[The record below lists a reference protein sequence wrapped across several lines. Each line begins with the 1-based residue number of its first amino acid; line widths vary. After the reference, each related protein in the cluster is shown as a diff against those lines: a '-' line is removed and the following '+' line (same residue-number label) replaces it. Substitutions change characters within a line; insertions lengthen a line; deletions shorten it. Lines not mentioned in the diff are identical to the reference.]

1 MSPGP
6 EPLATDTAE
15 RAQEDRNLDEV
26 IFRRDLYE
34 VHLLMDFISGRTD
47 KTLDDLEITTPD
59 GTRLKGV
66 QVVEAI
72 AKLRYPP
79 DPPPAKSANAALLLA
94 AKNNLTLLAQP
105 ARGIN
110 IAFTAMF
117 VGFGYGTDPE
127 AAPSPLRRAADWLR
141 ARLGAGPRPRRADVA
156 RSRTGLAREAFP
168 GLITP
173 VCHLRWLLIGLL
185 YFFFLVWLPLTAAT
199 YWDVNFLKA
208 TLQPLEQAAKDRAG
222 LGGPLP
228 NPAECDAAAVAA
240 QQTDAQ
246 RAIRTSCA
254 RLGAVASR
262 EAAIRADLT
271 FFIGCGTIACVLPHP
286 MRWNIV
292 PAGNSQTP
300 EHYAASLLAVFA
312 NNVLPLMFGLLGACT
327 RMLRVIQYKVRDSL
341 LGPRDLLLTLIGLLI
356 GAVAGFAVG
365 LYLTPAEITGSAGNL
380 ALSAAGLGFL
390 AGYGSDHFL
399 QMLDSL
405 LDRIFAGHTSPEA
418 AGAAKVR
425 AEADARAAAAARA
438 AAETQAVAGARVA
451 PAPRP

>member
-6 EPLATDTAE
+6 ELSAATDNRTP
-15 RAQEDRNLDEV
+15 DDSDLDEV

-59 GTRLKGV
+59 GTRLKGI

-94 AKNNLTLLAQP
+94 AKNNLTALAQP
-105 ARGIN
+105 ARGLN
-110 IAFTAMF
+110 VAFTAMF

-141 ARLGAGPRPRRADVA
+141 ARLGAPAPRAGRADLVRA
-156 RSRTGLAREAFP
+156 RTGLAREAFP
-168 GLITP
+168 GLVIP
-173 VCHLRWLLIGLL
+173 VCHLRWLLVALL
-185 YFFFLVWLPLTAAT
+185 YFFFLAWLPLTAAT
-199 YWDVNFLKA
+199 YWDINFLKA
-208 TLQPLEQAAKDRAG
+208 TLQPLEQAARDRAG

-228 NPAECDAAAVAA
+228 NAAECDAAAVAA
-240 QQTDAQ
+240 QQSDAQ
-246 RAIRTSCA
+246 RAIRTTCA
-254 RLGAVASR
+254 RLSAITSR
-262 EAAIRADLT
+262 EESIRGDLKSFLSCAT
-271 FFIGCGTIACVLPHP
+271 FGCILSHP
-286 MRWNIV
+286 IRWNIV
-292 PAGNSQTP
+292 PPGDSQVP
-300 EHYAASLLAVFA
+300 EHYASSLLAVFA
-312 NNVLPLMFGLLGACT
+312 NNVLPFMFGLLGACM

-399 QMLDSL
+399 QMLDAL
-405 LDRIFAGHTSPEA
+405 LDRIFAGHQSPEA
-418 AGAAKVR
+418 VGAAR
-425 AEADARAAAAARA
+425 AKSEADARAAADTRATAEALA
-438 AAETQAVAGARVA
+438 AAAKARPAA
-451 PAPRP
+451 P